1 MGQISS
7 INFKKSFAINAE
19 HNDRTLPPSYLIDN
33 EKGAECNRSAEK
45 ARELKNQI
53 ISEAKETY
61 TSRTGQ
67 RFQAKTYEWS
77 AVCNI

>member
-45 ARELKNQI
+45 ARELKNRLI
-53 ISEAKETY
+53 RAARGKDFKLKL
-61 TSRTGQ
+61 TSGA
-67 RFQAKTYEWS
+67 RFA
-77 AVCNI
+77 I